1 MTDDQKC
8 ESQNHVKNCLKD
20 EQPIWRENTWVASGS
35 FSLVTFLHG
44 LLQRGKGYEEVKRG
58 DLAKSS
64 LKLFKSQIAI
74 NLWKCH
80 LQIFKIPSKITSS
93 LS

>member
-8 ESQNHVKNCLKD
+8 ESPNHMKNCLKD
-20 EQPIWRENTWVASGS
+20 EKPIWRENMWAASGS
-35 FSLVTFLHG
+35 FSLFSFLHG

-64 LKLFKSQIAI
+64 LKFLKVRSLLIYGNVTCKYLKSPT
-74 NLWKCH
+74 K
-80 LQIFKIPSKITSS
+80 
-93 LS
+93 